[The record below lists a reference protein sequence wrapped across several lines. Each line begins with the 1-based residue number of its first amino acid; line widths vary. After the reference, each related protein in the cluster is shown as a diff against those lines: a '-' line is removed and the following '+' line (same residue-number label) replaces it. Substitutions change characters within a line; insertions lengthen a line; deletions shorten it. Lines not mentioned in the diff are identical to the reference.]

1 MGRFKN
7 RVALGSFMHYAVFS
21 DIHGNFTSLERF
33 FTEVRD
39 IVDQYFCLGDMVQ
52 YGNSF
57 DENRCVELV
66 QRNQCLTVR
75 GNHEDK
81 VLANYQ
87 QSLKKMYPQNL
98 DYLASL
104 SSSLVIEPQYFLVH
118 APSGQRIISDAQAGE
133 EFSKLPLGVEIC
145 FFGHSHQP
153 SLFSKD
159 KKGRVKKE
167 RLGEG
172 ATFLREGSQ
181 YLINPGGVGLYWGLP
196 QTYLLFDSNSRK
208 LQFRRIDPANTS

>member
-7 RVALGSFMHYAVFS
+7 RVVLGSFMHYAVFS

-98 DYLASL
+98 DY
-104 SSSLVIEPQYFLVH
+104 YF
-118 APSGQRIISDAQAGE
+118 
-133 EFSKLPLGVEIC
+133 
-145 FFGHSHQP
+145 
-153 SLFSKD
+153 
-159 KKGRVKKE
+159 
-167 RLGEG
+167 
-172 ATFLREGSQ
+172 
-181 YLINPGGVGLYWGLP
+181 
-196 QTYLLFDSNSRK
+196 
-208 LQFRRIDPANTS
+208 